1 MRKQAL
7 VIIGPQGS
15 GKSLFARWI
24 ARQIGDTTVEVGC
37 GDLGSYFGMSIIL
50 DSEPDT
56 LIIDGLP
63 TDEKTTDTVKAM
75 IASETTRVDCKGK
88 DQKLVKTPNIV
99 FCTGDKNPL
108 PFRVDE
114 RRFLVVRIEGIDNP
128 EHWFDATR

>member
-63 TDEKTTDTVKAM
+63 TDEKTADTVKAM
-75 IASETTRVDCKGK
+75 ITSETVRVDRRGEE
-88 DQKLVKTPNIV
+88 QKLVKTPNML
-99 FCTGDKNPL
+99 FCTGDKDVIKPL
-108 PFRVDE
+108 HSD
-114 RRFLVVRIEGIDNP
+114 RRFLVVRLDGIDNP
-128 EHWFDATR
+128 EKWFAATR